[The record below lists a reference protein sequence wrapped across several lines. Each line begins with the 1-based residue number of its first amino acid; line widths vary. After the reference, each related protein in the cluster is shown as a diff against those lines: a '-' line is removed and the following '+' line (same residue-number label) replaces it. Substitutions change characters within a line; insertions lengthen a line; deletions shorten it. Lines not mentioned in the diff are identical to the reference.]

1 MAWRRMRLI
10 FLFAK
15 PCMASRSC
23 SGLSVGSA
31 AFNVL
36 YSTRERITR
45 GFRQPYSRHTVGSGT
60 VNSGRTDGYTVR
72 GTGTPMR
79 DTIPSLAAES
89 SPCIASVNMPRPFGA
104 ARSSLL
110 RYPTFALQMVK
121 SRYLIHDKKPGLLT
135 FLDHEDELRVKYPAS
150 STNRSRQLAIR
161 CWVALKATIP
171 PTRDRF
177 PRR

>member
-36 YSTRERITR
+36 YCTRERITR

-60 VNSGRTDGYTVR
+60 VNYGRTDGYTVR
-72 GTGTPMR
+72 VQ
-79 DTIPSLAAES
+79 A
-89 SPCIASVNMPRPFGA
+89 PRC
-104 ARSSLL
+104 
-110 RYPTFALQMVK
+110 V
-121 SRYLIHDKKPGLLT
+121 I
-135 FLDHEDELRVKYPAS
+135 
-150 STNRSRQLAIR
+150 RSRRWQPNRRHASRRSTCPDPSVRPDHSCSGIR
-161 CWVALKATIP
+161 HSLCK
-171 PTRDRF
+171 
-177 PRR
+177 